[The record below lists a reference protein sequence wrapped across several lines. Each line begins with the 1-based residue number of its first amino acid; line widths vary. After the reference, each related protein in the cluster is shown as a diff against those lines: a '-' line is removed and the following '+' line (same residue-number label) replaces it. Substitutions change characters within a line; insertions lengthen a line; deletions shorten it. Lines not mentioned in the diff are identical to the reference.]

1 MADPELE
8 AIRQQRMQEMMGR
21 AGGSGGGGGDAEKE
35 AEEQEKREVAEDRRQ
50 QMLVT
55 ILQPQARERLSRIS
69 LVKPDKARGV
79 ENMLIQ
85 MAQRGQLGGSKVSEE
100 QLIGMLEQI
109 NEKSS
114 SKTKI
119 TIQRRRNVLED
130 DF

>member
-1 MADPELE
+1 MDDPELE
-8 AIRQQRMQEMMGR
+8 AIRQRRMAEMSS
-21 AGGSGGGGGDAEKE
+21 GGGGGGGGDAASKQ
-35 AEEQEKREVAEDRRQ
+35 AEEEEKRAAAEDRRQ

-55 ILQPQARERLSRIS
+55 ILQPEARERLSRIS

-85 MAQRGQLGGSKVSEE
+85 MAQRGQLGGAKVSEE

-109 NEKSS
+109 NEQSGATKS
-114 SKTKI
+114 KI
-119 TIQRRRNVLED
+119 TYQRRSVLED